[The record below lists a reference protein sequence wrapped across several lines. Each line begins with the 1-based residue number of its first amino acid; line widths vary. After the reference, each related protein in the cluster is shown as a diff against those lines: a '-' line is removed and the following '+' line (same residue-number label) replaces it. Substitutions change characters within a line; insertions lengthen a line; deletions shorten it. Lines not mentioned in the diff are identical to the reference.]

1 MTIAIVA
8 IPNENGDVHKISTEK
23 KAHMTLLFLGE
34 NNGTVDLEGLA
45 SYTKHVADTFTSGL
59 YMEVEKRGVL
69 GDDKADVLFFKKKS
83 GAYPQALALRHYLL
97 QDSQIRRLYDSVE
110 QYPEW
115 IPHLTLGYPENPARE
130 LEYPI
135 NFVSF
140 DRLALWYDD
149 SEGPEFEFMD
159 GGNVVDDVIYSDKE
173 LLDDILIHY
182 GVKGM
187 KWGRRKS
194 QSSSG
199 GSGEGAISRLK
210 KQIQGPDGPEDVT
223 VTTRPGQKVKTSG
236 GRKREA
242 SADAISAAKIRQV
255 AKKSTTDS
263 LSNDELQTL
272 VTRMNLEQQYKNL
285 SEKNMSSGRKLV
297 KSVMGE
303 GDKIMDQEAR
313 KATRKVAARVALKFA
328 TGV

>member
-8 IPNENGDVHKISTEK
+8 IPDEHNYVHKISTEK

-34 NNGTVDLEGLA
+34 NNDTVDVEELV
-45 SYTKHVADTFTSGL
+45 SYTKHVADMFTSDL
-59 YMEVEKRGVL
+59 SMVVEKRGVL
-69 GDDKADVLFFKKKS
+69 GDDKADVLFFEKNS
-83 GAYPQALALRHYLL
+83 WGYPQALALRHYLL
-97 QDSQIRRLYDSVE
+97 QDSQIRRLYDSAE

-115 IPHLTLGYPENPARE
+115 TPHLTLGYPENPAGE
-130 LEYPI
+130 LEHPI

-140 DRLALWYDD
+140 DKLALWVGDY
-149 SEGPEFEFMD
+149 EGPEFELM
-159 GGNVVDDVIYSDKE
+159 GRGNMVKDVVYSDKE
-173 LLDDILIHY
+173 LLDDILMHY

-187 KWGRRKS
+187 KWGRRKNE
-194 QSSSG
+194 SSSG

-210 KQIQGPDGPEDVT
+210 KQLQQPDGPEDVT
-223 VTTRPGQKVKTSG
+223 VTTRPGRKVKTSG
-236 GRKREA
+236 GRAREA
-242 SADAISAAKIRQV
+242 SEDAIEAAKIRQV

-263 LSNDELQTL
+263 LSNAELQTL

-285 SEKNMSSGRKLV
+285 SEKNMSSGQKLV

-303 GDKIMDQEAR
+303 GDKIMDEEAK
-313 KATRKVAARVALKFA
+313 KATRKLAARIALKFT